1 MSQNPVLF
9 EITYA
14 PLTLTTDHIREL
26 FDDETEN
33 GVTCIVEEICKQVR
47 RVKGKKH
54 TIKFKQFNV
63 TAICKRYMFSD
74 ADENGRFVR
83 YFTYLDA
90 NGFMREA
97 KIRIVAKHYNYYEI
111 HHRII
116 QAKKST
122 KELPYPI
129 Y

>member
-1 MSQNPVLF
+1 MSQHPVLF
-9 EITYA
+9 EIAYA

-26 FDDETEN
+26 FEDETEN
-33 GVTCIVEEICKQVR
+33 GVTFIVEEVCKQVR
-47 RVKGKKH
+47 RNKGKKH
-54 TIKFKQFNV
+54 TIKFKQFIV

-74 ADENGRFVR
+74 ANKDGRIVR
-83 YFTYLDA
+83 YFTYLDT

-111 HHRII
+111 RAQMI
-116 QAKKST
+116 QAKKNANS
-122 KELPYPI
+122 YPL